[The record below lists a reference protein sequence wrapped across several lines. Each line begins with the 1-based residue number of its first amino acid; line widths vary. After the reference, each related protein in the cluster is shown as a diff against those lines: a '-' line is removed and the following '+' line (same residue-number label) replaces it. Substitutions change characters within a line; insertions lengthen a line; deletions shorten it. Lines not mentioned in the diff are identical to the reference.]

1 MLNLLFII
9 SFISVS
15 TLLFSLVVETLNL
28 VKSPFG
34 KNRITFAIL
43 SANVFV
49 LSLGSIILLTSTNI
63 IMLNI
68 WSNIIIASLITMPAI
83 IFHFAVQFANHKL
96 KRVHKNCIKIFYSLS
111 VALSASLII
120 FNQIGIQDI
129 NYGYIIRV
137 PNLIYIQIFFTAPIS
152 IATIF
157 IISYRIFKNARAN
170 KSTAALSLLLVGF
183 FISFAGEFSLN
194 FLLEN
199 GIVETVPVTWAPTFL
214 LYFFISMG
222 MLINNSRMWM
232 ITQDKIFRS
241 MEDAVF
247 AFDTAGHVVEINKPA
262 YDILSLTKKTDK
274 KENVNIEYV
283 SDSISSL
290 IVNGKQRNNF
300 INKLTDLKSAI
311 YRKDIE
317 FRINDE
323 KEYYKVK
330 ICPIFDKFNRTIGKL
345 LTLTDITAVK
355 EKENQL
361 YYQSYHDKLTGI
373 YNRLYFEEELNR
385 LDTKR
390 QYPISIIIGDINGLK
405 LINNAYGHDKG
416 DEVLK
421 KIARIFKSSLR
432 HEDILSRWGG
442 DEFVIILP
450 KTEQEHALK
459 IIDRIKEKC
468 TMQSTAIMPLNIS
481 MGFAVKKSS
490 RAKIHSIVK
499 EAEDMM
505 NEYKLLENDSA
516 RHSIILSL
524 KNALEERDYETEEH
538 AMRIANLSMDL
549 GKKMNLKYNEL
560 NELRLVAILHDIG
573 KISISDSIILKPGKL
588 TPEEWDI
595 IKTHP
600 EAGYRLAKSS
610 RDLEQ
615 IAKGILYHHERWDG
629 NGYPKGLKG
638 KKIPV
643 FSRIVSI
650 ADAFDAMTN
659 DRPYRKALSS
669 EAAIEEIKKESGSQ
683 FDPDLAKKF
692 IGILLSESND
702 IEVEA

>member
-1 MLNLLFII
+1 MLNILFII
-9 SFISVS
+9 SFMSVA
-15 TLLFSLVVETLNL
+15 TLLFALVVETLNL

-34 KNRITFAIL
+34 KNRTTFAIL
-43 SANVFV
+43 SANIFV
-49 LSLGSIILLTSTNI
+49 LSLSSIILLISTNTTLLIVWANI
-63 IMLNI
+63 IMT
-68 WSNIIIASLITMPAI
+68 SLIVMPAI
-83 IFHFAVQFANHKL
+83 IFHFTVQFTNDKL
-96 KRVHKNCIKIFYSLS
+96 ENVHKNSVKIFYSLS
-111 VALSASLII
+111 LVLSAFLVASG
-120 FNQIGIQDI
+120 QIGIRET
-129 NYGYIIRV
+129 NYGYIIGV
-137 PNLIYIQIFFTAPIS
+137 PSLIYIQVFFIAPIS
-152 IATIF
+152 IATIY
-157 IISYRIFKNARAN
+157 IIVHRIFKNARAN
-170 KSTAALSLLLVGF
+170 QPTAAMSLLLIGF
-183 FISFAGEFSLN
+183 FINFGAELALN
-194 FLLEN
+194 FLIEN
-199 GIVETVPVTWAPTFL
+199 NIIEAVPVTWAPSFL

-222 MLINNSRMWM
+222 MLINNSRIWR
-232 ITQDKIFRS
+232 ITQNRIFRS

-247 AFDTAGHVVEINKPA
+247 AFDTTGNMVEINKHA
-262 YDILSLTKKTDK
+262 ISMLELNKEDK
-274 KENVNIEYV
+274 KENINIAYV
-283 SDSISSL
+283 SDNISKL
-290 IVNGKQRNNF
+290 IPNSAHRNKF
-300 INKLTDLKSAI
+300 IEKLNNQADDI

-317 FRINDE
+317 FKINDD

-330 ICPIFDKFNRTIGKL
+330 ICPILDNFNRTIGKL
-345 LTLTDITAVK
+345 LTLTNITTVI

-361 YYQSYHDKLTGI
+361 YYQSYHDRLTGI
-373 YNRLYFEEELNR
+373 YNRLYFEEELDR
-385 LDTKR
+385 LNTKR

-405 LINNAYGHDKG
+405 LINDAYGHDRG

-421 KIARIFKSSLR
+421 KIAMIFKSSLR

-442 DEFVIILP
+442 DEFAIILP
-450 KTEQEHALK
+450 KTGQEDALK
-459 IIDRIKEKC
+459 IIERIKEKC
-468 TMQSTAIMPLNIS
+468 VILSRATMPLNIS
-481 MGFAVKKSS
+481 MGFSVKKNSKS
-490 RAKIHSIVK
+490 KIHSIVK

-538 AMRIANLSMDL
+538 AMRIANLSMSL
-549 GKKMNLKYNEL
+549 GKKLNLKYNEL

-588 TPEEWDI
+588 TLEEWEI
-595 IKTHP
+595 IKKHP

-629 NGYPKGLKG
+629 NGYPEGLKG

-659 DRPYRKALSS
+659 DRPYRKAMSI
-669 EAAIEEIKKESGSQ
+669 EEAIEEIRKESGSQ
-683 FDPDLAKKF
+683 FDPTLAKEF
-692 IGILLSESND
+692 IEVLLSETD